1 MEISTQ
7 KTDDTC
13 IVTVKGEVDASS
25 SIRLDATLQ
34 EIIGQQYKKILVNF
48 QFLTYIS
55 SAGIGVFT
63 SRLEDCQHN
72 HIKLVLFGM
81 NHDIFNVFKILG
93 LDQLLT
99 IVSTE
104 EEAKRIVHDEI

>member
-1 MEISTQ
+1 MEISTH
-7 KTDDTC
+7 KTGDTC
-13 IVTVKGEVDASS
+13 IVTVAGELDASS
-25 SIRLDATLQ
+25 AIQMDTALQ
-34 EIIGQQYKKILVNF
+34 SVIEQGCKKILVNF
-48 QFLTYIS
+48 QSLTYIS

-63 SRLEDCQHN
+63 SKLEDCQRN

-104 EEAKRIVHDEI
+104 EEAKKIST